1 MPTASRLFDSGIDV
15 KNGVAMQAFIA
26 RKLINC
32 GSMNDGTASDRLA
45 GEALDDE
52 AFDHCLM
59 ERLHQGDHDA
69 ATAIYMR
76 YADRLLGVARRKT
89 PNDLRT
95 RFDPE
100 DVVQSV
106 FRTFFRRA
114 AGGAYAV
121 PEGEELWKLFL
132 VIALNKIRRLGNF
145 HRSAKRDVSK
155 TAALI
160 APAEEGEGAD
170 DSVRLLQL
178 TIDELLLRCPEHARE
193 MVRLRVEGCDVAEIA
208 ARTSRSKRS
217 VERVLQHFR
226 ELLTSELEG
235 VDASIQGDRP

>member
-1 MPTASRLFDSGIDV
+1 MHDS
-15 KNGVAMQAFIA
+15 N
-26 RKLINC
+26 L
-32 GSMNDGTASDRLA
+32 SDRLSDD
-45 GEALDDE
+45 ALGDE
-52 AFDHCLM
+52 IFDHRLM
-59 ERLHQGDHDA
+59 ERLHGGDHDA

-76 YADRLLGVARRKT
+76 YADRLLGVARRHT
-89 PNDLRT
+89 PADLRT

-114 AGGAYAV
+114 GGGAYAV

-155 TAALI
+155 TAALL
-160 APAEEGEGAD
+160 APAEPSAGGD

-178 TIDELLLRCPEHARE
+178 TIDEILARCPEHARD
-193 MVRLRVEGCDVAEIA
+193 MVRLRVEGCEVAEIA

-226 ELLTSELEG
+226 ELLNKELQGMDESGEG
-235 VDASIQGDRP
+235 EQP